1 MNFAYGVALTIA
13 ALVMVWLGRPKSGED
28 SHPWLRSYPV
38 GQIYVMMTM
47 ACGVFGVSLLLSYWP
62 A

>member
-1 MNFAYGVALTIA
+1 
-13 ALVMVWLGRPKSGED
+13 MVWLGRPKSGED